1 MGRKI
6 LFATLAAGGPLAFGG
21 GAAKM
26 WTVSVPGT
34 EGRCP

>member
-6 LFATLAAGGPLAFGG
+6 LFATLTAGLLAFGG

-26 WTVSVPGT
+26 WTVSVPRT
-34 EGRCP
+34 EGGCP